1 MEDIREAP
9 ISEEEYDRAYADY
22 LTYWKHSRNVE
33 RALYSLLRTRSMLKS
48 MLEQDS
54 DAMHPSPSDMFLKGV
69 YVSDVDEELEEEL
82 QAKPKTRE
90 EFIEWYKQ
98 RPFFTRRNQE

>member
-1 MEDIREAP
+1 MEDIREIP
-9 ISEEEYDRAYADY
+9 SEEECDRAYADY
-22 LTYWKHSRNVE
+22 LTYWKHSRNAE
-33 RALYSLLRTRSMLKS
+33 RALYSLIRTRSMLKS
-48 MLEQDS
+48 MLKQDS
-54 DAMHPSPSDMFLKGV
+54 DESRLRA
-69 YVSDVDEELEEEL
+69 YTDEELEEDL

>member
-1 MEDIREAP
+1 MEDIREVP

-48 MLEQDS
+48 MLTQDS
-54 DAMHPSPSDMFLKGV
+54 DALHVRPHA
-69 YVSDVDEELEEEL
+69 DEELEEEL

>member
-1 MEDIREAP
+1 MADIREVSV
-9 ISEEEYDRAYADY
+9 SEDEYDRAYADY

-48 MLEQDS
+48 MLTQAS
-54 DAMHPSPSDMFLKGV
+54 DALHVRP
-69 YVSDVDEELEEEL
+69 YTDEELEKDL

-90 EFIEWYKQ
+90 EFIEWYNERSIKQ
-98 RPFFTRRNQE
+98 ANNVEDNN